1 MLVVKLL
8 VTVVIMNGDVV
19 VLKKKKSAV
28 NICSH
33 FGVRAQQELQLDED
47 HSVSLSLDHC
57 KV

>member
-1 MLVVKLL
+1 MVKLL

-19 VLKKKKSAV
+19 VFKKKKKSAV